1 MRPSPSKRAE
11 PAFTSAEAGETSSSR
26 SRGRS
31 RAISDMPKQA
41 EPAFTSAEVRET
53 SSSRS
58 RGRSRAISDMPK
70 QAEPAF
76 TSAEVRETSGSRSR
90 GRSRAISNAPNKR
103 QPYGKLLAA
112 SGILLAVVLV
122 SALMTTFL
130 QAPNLDALADATAVP
145 SVEPT
150 PSPEPTITP
159 TPAVYAPFGAQYG
172 YGGANLI
179 PDTPTPNP
187 ATSMPTAAPTDTPAP
202 TAVPTRTLK
211 KNSTGEDVK
220 KLQQALIDLGY
231 LADAADGT
239 FGANTQEAVTRFQAV
254 NGLSADGLAGAK
266 TQALLYSGNALSADQ
281 APKPDFLI
289 LVNRQ
294 HKLGKNDA
302 PTDLVTIENVL
313 SADIVKVKYS
323 GTKAD
328 RTATEALGQM
338 LSAAIA
344 DGVSNFQISSA
355 YRTYS
360 EQQKLVDNS
369 VAKYRKNNPDWSRDR
384 CLSATY
390 NTVAPAGTSEHQT
403 GLAFDITVPGVSF
416 TGTQQ
421 QKWLHAH
428 CAEYGFIV
436 RFTAEKQKL
445 TGFVAESWHFRY
457 VGQEAAA
464 VITQN
469 GWCLEEYVEKMGL

>member
-1 MRPSPSKRAE
+1 MRKKTASLQP
-11 PAFTSAEAGETSSSR
+11 F
-26 SRGRS
+26 GRL
-31 RAISDMPKQA
+31 I
-41 EPAFTSAEVRET
+41 
-53 SSSRS
+53 
-58 RGRSRAISDMPK
+58 
-70 QAEPAF
+70 
-76 TSAEVRETSGSRSR
+76 
-90 GRSRAISNAPNKR
+90 
-103 QPYGKLLAA
+103 AA
-112 SGILLAVVLV
+112 CGILLAVVLV

-130 QAPNLDALADATAVP
+130 QKPNLDALADNTATATP
-145 SVEPT
+145 EINPT
-150 PSPEPTITP
+150 PTPEPTVTP

-179 PDTPTPNP
+179 PETPTPDP
-187 ATSMPTAAPTDTPAP
+187 ASITPVPTAAPTNTPAP
-202 TAVPTRTLK
+202 TTTPMRTLK
-211 KNSTGEDVK
+211 KNFTGEDVK
-220 KLQQALIDLGY
+220 QLQQALVDLGY
-231 LADAADGT
+231 LNDAADGT
-239 FGANTQEAVTRFQAV
+239 FGTNTQEAVIRFQAV

-266 TQALLYSGNALSADQ
+266 TQELLYSGSALSADQ
-281 APKPDFLI
+281 APKPDFLV

-302 PTDLVTIENVL
+302 PTDLVTIESVL
-313 SADIVKVKYS
+313 SSDIVKVKYS

-344 DGVSNFQISSA
+344 DGLSNFQISSA

-369 VAKYRKNNPDWSRDR
+369 VAKYQKNNPDWSRDR

-416 TGTQQ
+416 TGTEQQ
-421 QKWLHAH
+421 QWLHQH
-428 CAEYGFIV
+428 CAEYGFVV

-457 VGQEAAA
+457 VGKEAAA
-464 VITQN
+464 VMTEN
-469 GWCLEEYVEKMGL
+469 NWCLEEYVEKMGL

>member
-1 MRPSPSKRAE
+1 MRKKTASPQ
-11 PAFTSAEAGETSSSR
+11 PF
-26 SRGRS
+26 GRL
-31 RAISDMPKQA
+31 I
-41 EPAFTSAEVRET
+41 
-53 SSSRS
+53 
-58 RGRSRAISDMPK
+58 
-70 QAEPAF
+70 
-76 TSAEVRETSGSRSR
+76 
-90 GRSRAISNAPNKR
+90 
-103 QPYGKLLAA
+103 AA
-112 SGILLAVVLV
+112 CGILLAVVLV

-130 QAPNLDALADATAVP
+130 QKPNLDALADNTATATP
-145 SVEPT
+145 EIDPT
-150 PSPEPTITP
+150 PTPEPTVTP

-179 PDTPTPNP
+179 PETPTPDP
-187 ATSMPTAAPTDTPAP
+187 ASITPVPTAAPTDTPAP
-202 TAVPTRTLK
+202 TTTPMRTLK
-211 KNSTGEDVK
+211 KNFTGEDVK
-220 KLQQALIDLGY
+220 QLQQALVDLGY
-231 LADAADGT
+231 LNDAADGT
-239 FGANTQEAVTRFQAV
+239 FGTNTQEAVIRFQAV

-266 TQALLYSGNALSADQ
+266 TQELLYSGSALSADQ
-281 APKPDFLI
+281 APKPDFLV

-302 PTDLVTIENVL
+302 PTDLVTIESVL
-313 SADIVKVKYS
+313 SSDIVKVKYS

-344 DGVSNFQISSA
+344 DGLSNFQISSA

-369 VAKYRKNNPDWSRDR
+369 VAKYQKNNPDWSRDR

-416 TGTQQ
+416 TGTEQQ
-421 QKWLHAH
+421 QWLHQH
-428 CAEYGFIV
+428 CAEYGFVV

-457 VGQEAAA
+457 VGKEAAA
-464 VITQN
+464 VMTEN
-469 GWCLEEYVEKMGL
+469 NWCLEEYVEKMGL

>member
-1 MRPSPSKRAE
+1 MRKKTASLQP
-11 PAFTSAEAGETSSSR
+11 F
-26 SRGRS
+26 GRL
-31 RAISDMPKQA
+31 I
-41 EPAFTSAEVRET
+41 
-53 SSSRS
+53 
-58 RGRSRAISDMPK
+58 
-70 QAEPAF
+70 
-76 TSAEVRETSGSRSR
+76 
-90 GRSRAISNAPNKR
+90 
-103 QPYGKLLAA
+103 AA
-112 SGILLAVVLV
+112 CGILLAVVLV

-130 QAPNLDALADATAVP
+130 QKPNLDALADNTATATP
-145 SVEPT
+145 EIDPT
-150 PSPEPTITP
+150 PTPEPTVTP

-179 PDTPTPNP
+179 PETPTPDP
-187 ATSMPTAAPTDTPAP
+187 ASITPVPTAAPTDTPAP
-202 TAVPTRTLK
+202 TTTPMRTLK
-211 KNSTGEDVK
+211 KNFTGEDVK
-220 KLQQALIDLGY
+220 QLQQALIDLGY
-231 LADAADGT
+231 LNDAADGT
-239 FGANTQEAVTRFQAV
+239 FGTNTQEAVIRFQAV

-266 TQALLYSGNALSADQ
+266 TQELLYSGSALSADQ
-281 APKPDFLI
+281 APKPDFLV

-302 PTDLVTIENVL
+302 PTDLVTIESVL
-313 SADIVKVKYS
+313 SSDIVKVKYS

-344 DGVSNFQISSA
+344 DGLSNFQISSA

-369 VAKYRKNNPDWSRDR
+369 VAKYQKNNPDWSRDR

-416 TGTQQ
+416 TGTEQQ
-421 QKWLHAH
+421 QWLHQH
-428 CAEYGFIV
+428 CAEYGFVV

-457 VGQEAAA
+457 VGKEAAA
-464 VITQN
+464 VMTEN
-469 GWCLEEYVEKMGL
+469 NWCLEEYVEKMGL